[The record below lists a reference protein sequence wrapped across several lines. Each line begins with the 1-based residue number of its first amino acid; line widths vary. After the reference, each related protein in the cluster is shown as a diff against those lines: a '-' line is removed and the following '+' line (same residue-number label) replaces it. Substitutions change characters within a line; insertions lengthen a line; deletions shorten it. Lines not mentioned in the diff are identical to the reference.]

1 MKNMRRVGIVLLAL
15 GLVAGLVW
23 WLLRGDDAQPK
34 YRFGK
39 VEQGA
44 LQSVVAA
51 GGTVNPVRQVSVGS
65 QVSGQIKELLA
76 DFNTEVKEGQLIA
89 RIDPESIQYKVRQA
103 TADVDAARA
112 QALQQQAGV
121 MAAQAAVSKAKL
133 DADNAQR
140 DLLRK
145 QELLDKQFISQ
156 ADFETTRNL
165 AGTLAEQ
172 LKVVQAQLEV
182 SRAQAASAQA
192 TVAQRS
198 AVLAQANVDLAR
210 TEIRSPVAGVVVKR
224 SVDVGQTVAA
234 SLQAPEL
241 FIIARNLSDMQVEIA
256 IDEADIGR
264 VRVGQPVSFT
274 VDAFPTRSF
283 EGKVSTVRKAATSTN
298 NVVTYTVIVA
308 FDNPNGP
315 SQLLPGMTA
324 NARIVTDSREQVVKL
339 PNAALRVR
347 LAGVTDAGSAQPAP
361 ADGPT
366 SGRGAAVASAGGQ
379 GGGGGGGGGAGGAGG
394 GGGGAGGAG
403 AGAGGGPLKAFR
415 DGLASQVGFDAA
427 QMEKVD
433 AIVAGLRPRF
443 AALRELPEE
452 QRPQASERVRAELR
466 AQVAALV
473 KPEQKPK
480 YDALLAETAA
490 QRSGQATRGRV
501 YVLDA
506 DGKPQSVPVRLG
518 ISDGSMTEL
527 VGGGLQPG
535 QDIIVG
541 LQGGASPSSSRPSS
555 GGPRPPF

>member
-1 MKNMRRVGIVLLAL
+1 MSSKRWLGIALVVLA
-15 GLVAGLVW
+15 LVAGAAW
-23 WLLRGDDAQPK
+23 WWLRGDDAQPK
-34 YRFGK
+34 YRLGK
-39 VEQGA
+39 VEQGP
-44 LQSVVAA
+44 LQAVVAA

-103 TADVDAARA
+103 TADVDSARA

-121 MAAQAAVSKAKL
+121 AAAQAAVSKAKL

-140 DLLRK
+140 DLVRK

-172 LKVVQAQLEV
+172 LKVVQAQLDV
-182 SRAQAASAQA
+182 SRAQAVSAQA
-192 TVAQRS
+192 TVAQRA

-210 TEIRSPVAGVVVKR
+210 TEIRSPVSGVVVKR
-224 SVDVGQTVAA
+224 TVDVGQTVAA

-264 VRVGQPVSFT
+264 VRVGQSVSFG
-274 VDAFPTRSF
+274 VDAFPTRNF
-283 EGKVSTVRKAATSTN
+283 EGRVSTVRKAATSTN
-298 NVVTYTVIVA
+298 NVVTYTVVVA
-308 FDNPNGP
+308 FDNPAGP
-315 SQLLPGMTA
+315 TQLLPGMTA
-324 NARIVTDSREQVVKL
+324 NARIVTDKREQVVKL

-347 LAGVTDAGSAQPAP
+347 LAGVAEPASNAAP
-361 ADGPT
+361 ADAPNGTRPPANAAA
-366 SGRGAAVASAGGQ
+366 GAPPGGAA
-379 GGGGGGGGGAGGAGG
+379 
-394 GGGGAGGAG
+394 AG
-403 AGAGGGPLKAFR
+403 AMKAFR
-415 DGLASQVGFDAA
+415 DGLAAQVGFDAA

-433 AIVAGLRPRF
+433 AILVALRPRF
-443 AALRELPEE
+443 AALRELPED

-473 KPEQKPK
+473 TPEQKPK
-480 YDALLAETAA
+480 YEALLAETAS

-501 YVLDA
+501 YTLGA
-506 DGKPQSVPVRLG
+506 DGKPQAVSLRLG
-518 ISDGSMTEL
+518 ISDGSMTE
-527 VGGGLQPG
+527 VIGGGLQPG
-535 QDIIVG
+535 QDVIVG
-541 LQGGASPSSSRPSS
+541 LQGGAAPSSRPSS
-555 GGPRPPF
+555 TSGPRPPF